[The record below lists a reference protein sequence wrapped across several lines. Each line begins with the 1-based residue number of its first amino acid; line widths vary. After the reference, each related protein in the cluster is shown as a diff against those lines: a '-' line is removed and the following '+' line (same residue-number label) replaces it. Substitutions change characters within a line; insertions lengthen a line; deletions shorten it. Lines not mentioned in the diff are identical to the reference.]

1 MQKVEKG
8 SQGNDN
14 GNKVDIGV
22 ADDNNS
28 PNDTKQL
35 ADQTSGIRRNKWMIE
50 NHKYFT
56 LKIEKENGISFT
68 KNMPVWPGLVL
79 FCTTRAGIY

>member
-50 NHKYFT
+50 NHKYYI

-68 KNMPVWPGLVL
+68 KKHACLTGLSL
-79 FCTTRAGIY
+79 ILHN